1 MHFCKRELAA
11 LMLLSSALPMAVMG
25 SEVDALYPQRPIT
38 LVVGFSAGGGADT
51 LARLLARHMENE
63 LGQKILV
70 ENRPGAGSNIAAD
83 SVARAI
89 PDGYTL
95 YISTRSN
102 TIHKSMY
109 GSFDFDF
116 ENDLTPISVL
126 ATVPN
131 VIVAA
136 KQGPIAN
143 LRDLIAR
150 AQAYPGSLTYGSPG
164 VGSDPHLLA
173 EVFQQETQTRLLHV
187 PYGGGAPALVDAIS
201 GRIDLLFIS
210 LPGALPH
217 IKAGSVRALAV
228 MSRRRSGAVSHIP
241 TTEEAGLLGLGL
253 ETWFALMAP
262 GGTPPHVTERLNA
275 SVNTVLNIPQLQ
287 KAFMERGY
295 VAPLGP
301 NTPGTLREL
310 IAEETQRW
318 AAILAAQKIKPAR

>member
-38 LVVGFSAGGGADT
+38 LVVGYPPGGGADA
-51 LARLLARHMENE
+51 LARLLAKHMANQ
-63 LGQKILV
+63 LGQKVLV
-70 ENRPGAGSNIAAD
+70 ENRPGAASNIAAD

-95 YISTRSN
+95 YISTRPN

-109 GSFDFDF
+109 GSFDFELAD
-116 ENDLTPISVL
+116 DLTPVAVL

-143 LRDLIAR
+143 LRDLITR
-150 AQAYPGSLTYGSPG
+150 AQADPGSLTYGSSG
-164 VGSDPHLLA
+164 VGSDPHLAA
-173 EVFQQETQTRLLHV
+173 ELFQQATQTKLLHV
-187 PYGGGAPALVDAIS
+187 SYRGGAQALVDAIS
-201 GRIDLLFIS
+201 GRVDLLFIT
-210 LPGALPH
+210 LPAALAH
-217 IKAGSVRALAV
+217 IQAGSVRAVAV
-228 MSRRRSGAVSHIP
+228 MSRRRAAAISHVP
-241 TTEEAGLLGLGL
+241 TAEEAGIVGLGL
-253 ETWFALMAP
+253 ETWFGLMAP
-262 GGTPPHVTERLNA
+262 GGTPPHITERLNA

-301 NTPGTLREL
+301 NTPGTLRDL

-318 AAILAAQKIKPAR
+318 AAILEAQNIKPAQ